1 MNQEERDEICHQI
14 EKVEKKMNENM
25 EKKMNEYWDHMEKNM
40 EELKKSIYEM
50 FLHTL
55 DERVH
60 KGDNKMEGSHEN
72 VEKIN
77 IEFQN
82 HDYSSRPYPHH

>member
-1 MNQEERDEICHQI
+1 MKC
-14 EKVEKKMNENM
+14 
-25 EKKMNEYWDHMEKNM
+25 
-40 EELKKSIYEM
+40 SC
-50 FLHTL
+50 TL